1 MFKQPGIPEVKR
13 TIKHTL
19 NSVQQIIDRKLE
31 EEIEKGNQRIRREVE
46 KELEGWNFLN
56 SEEIVISS
64 LEDVNKMLNYK
75 EAFEEI
81 RGRIQEKKR
90 DVKAEIVK
98 EVKKVVREYYEK
110 NLII

>member
-1 MFKQPGIPEVKR
+1 M
-13 TIKHTL
+13 
-19 NSVQQIIDRKLE
+19 
-31 EEIEKGNQRIRREVE
+31 E

-81 RGRIQEKKR
+81 RGRI
-90 DVKAEIVK
+90 
-98 EVKKVVREYYEK
+98 
-110 NLII
+110 